1 MSEVVRILSQRR
13 YNELKRTVI
22 MDAIDIVLKTIAS
35 QTLLKNKDKTFT
47 TKKLKN
53 TIELLYKLLGDMH
66 NDNFP
71 SEIINSLKPHIT
83 TQLSNTFC
91 FKRRN
96 INEKNSDIVDQEPIF
111 FSPPI
116 QLALE
121 LSYKE
126 IKKDVKLQ
134 KSPERYRFFVLPL
147 KIDNKEYLI
156 TYVEENKYSKR
167 KIIDILHYNSET
179 NKDILSEEI
188 KTKYGFF

>member
-71 SEIINSLKPHIT
+71 SEIIN
-83 TQLSNTFC
+83 
-91 FKRRN
+91 
-96 INEKNSDIVDQEPIF
+96 
-111 FSPPI
+111 
-116 QLALE
+116 
-121 LSYKE
+121 
-126 IKKDVKLQ
+126 
-134 KSPERYRFFVLPL
+134 
-147 KIDNKEYLI
+147 
-156 TYVEENKYSKR
+156 
-167 KIIDILHYNSET
+167 
-179 NKDILSEEI
+179 
-188 KTKYGFF
+188 